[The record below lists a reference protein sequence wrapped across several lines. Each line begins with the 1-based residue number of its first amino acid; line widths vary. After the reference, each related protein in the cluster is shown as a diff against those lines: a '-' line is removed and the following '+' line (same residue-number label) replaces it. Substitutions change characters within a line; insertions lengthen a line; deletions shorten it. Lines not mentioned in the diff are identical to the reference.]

1 MSSVQRLEVATY
13 LVPEIEVILDTL
25 SVLTVH
31 VEKALQQIIH
41 GLSPDLG
48 RAKSSVGDMLGK
60 SLRNVLHLREL
71 TKLKNLHE
79 HITCSLRL
87 LINNR

>member
-1 MSSVQRLEVATY
+1 MTPVQRLEVATY

-41 GLSPDLG
+41 HLSPDG
-48 RAKSSVGDMLGK
+48 QRTYSVGDMLSK

-71 TKLKNLHE
+71 SKLKNLHE